1 MDPRDTIDSRDNA
14 EAEQMIYDM
23 IRVGDP
29 GKDAEDDVEDEISSY
44 LNPSG
49 DGMEVPSDGPSEDD
63 AENDP
68 ERIVGPLIKSAEVHI
83 LLSPMV
89 TRCIICIY
97 IYILTSLSSFSP
109 PDRAHLLHRRN
120 EARPKSWAIIKGS
133 PSTQS
138 LKMDNRLSPGN
149 TRTHLSGNAE

>member
-29 GKDAEDDVEDEISSY
+29 GKDAEDEISSY

-89 TRCIICIY
+89 TLDALFIY
-97 IYILTSLSSFSP
+97 IYILTISLLLALRIEHIFYHDETRPGQKVGRSSKV
-109 PDRAHLLHRRN
+109 HHRRN
-120 EARPKSWAIIKGS
+120 R
-133 PSTQS
+133 
-138 LKMDNRLSPGN
+138 
-149 TRTHLSGNAE
+149 